1 MRSDVFVS
9 SLADIVTSIPPKFGF
24 LYKHASTEVIID
36 KFGNF
41 MIDPS
46 FVEKTMRGM
55 RIFVFTWSVRN
66 HPSPSI
72 LSIS

>member
-1 MRSDVFVS
+1 MRIDVFVS

-55 RIFVFTWSVRN
+55 Q
-66 HPSPSI
+66 
-72 LSIS
+72 LS